1 MTVALYCHSFYQF
14 VEHFVNIYHLLKS
27 LCLVVPAHSPAL
39 VRVSQCL
46 YLLRNVFSFLVFQIS
61 WLFFNLNSHLGSR
74 KLVIFVNYSSFSC
87 VKLGARLFPAF
98 CYLSG
103 ILIFRYSLFSKA
115 GSMPQT
121 LKPLMVGIKM
131 GVKMG

>member
-1 MTVALYCHSFYQF
+1 MKKRLKRCQASCVTVALYCHSFYQF

-46 YLLRNVFSFLVFQIS
+46 YLPRNVFSFLVFQIS

-98 CYLSG
+98 LLVESWYSDTVYLAKLG
-103 ILIFRYSLFSKA
+103 PCPKL
-115 GSMPQT
+115 
-121 LKPLMVGIKM
+121 
-131 GVKMG
+131 